1 MGLIWENRKERGG
14 RAQTDRQTLT
24 HLTGEKE
31 KDERR
36 TKRGSEDQH
45 MTYELQNK
53 TGNNSNKNSNHDTDE
68 SS

>member
-1 MGLIWENRKERGG
+1 MGKERAG
-14 RAQTDRQTLT
+14 RAQTDRQILT

-31 KDERR
+31 KDEKR

-53 TGNNSNKNSNHDTDE
+53 TDHDKP
-68 SS
+68 